1 MAVTIKSTAD
11 IAKKWAEVTPGR
23 AGYYTAGVIGAG
35 ADWEKGALDAQANYK
50 AAVTSGNIG
59 AMWAGGIRKATGAK
73 YEAMAK
79 GKGSDRFSSGVTA
92 GAPYFTSGFEPFQA
106 AIAGSTLPARQPR
119 GNPANMQRSST
130 MAAILTAKRLALRSA
145 GA

>member
-1 MAVTIKSTAD
+1 MAVPIKSTAD

-23 AGYYTAGVIGAG
+23 SAYYTAGVTGAG
-35 ADWEKGALDAQANYK
+35 AAWEAGAKGAEANYK
-50 AAVTSGNIG
+50 AAVTAGNIG
-59 AMWAGGIRKATGAK
+59 KMWAGGIAKATGAK

-92 GAPYFTSGFEPFQA
+92 GAPYFTSGFEPFQG
-106 AIAGSTLPARQPR
+106 AIAGATLPARQPR
-119 GNPANMQRSST
+119 GNPANMQRSSS